1 MPGLSAMNVRRR
13 CNENGMRTKT
23 TLNDSEIEKE
33 VVKSIAQ
40 VITEFLKNIVRKN
53 YVLFIKLSPNIS
65 SILQQ
70 QVPNKKFGSY

>member
-1 MPGLSAMNVRRR
+1 MPGLSAMNVRQC
-13 CNENGMRTKT
+13 CNENGLRTKT

-53 YVLFIKLSPNIS
+53 YVLFIKVSPNIS